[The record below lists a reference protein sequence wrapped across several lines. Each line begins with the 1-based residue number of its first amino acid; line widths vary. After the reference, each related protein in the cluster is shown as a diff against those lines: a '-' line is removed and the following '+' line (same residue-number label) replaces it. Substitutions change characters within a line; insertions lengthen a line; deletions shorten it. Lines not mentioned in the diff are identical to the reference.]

1 MKTFLKYVAIIAAG
15 ILIGTFVN
23 RVISRYHSEDTGEM
37 VIKKDTVFIYD
48 TIRFSK
54 DDLAGATTE
63 LPPPSEPEYIYVP
76 EVVIKTDVIHDTTYV
91 VLQRGQ
97 YYTEKDGLC
106 IWHSGV
112 QSRIDSVDYV
122 SRSYVIK
129 QTYQKQ
135 KRNAI
140 SAGLEASYMDSFR
153 LPFKAQYTRDINDWF
168 AVYGFAEYD
177 LMSKRF
183 GGGIGGKVKFTW

>member
-1 MKTFLKYVAIIAAG
+1 MKKSTVISICAIIVG
-15 ILIGTFVN
+15 VLLGHLLSQIIPRKPVEVVIEKHDTIFV
-23 RVISRYHSEDTGEM
+23 
-37 VIKKDTVFIYD
+37 YD
-48 TIRFSK
+48 TIRYGK
-54 DDLAGATTE
+54 DELADATKK
-63 LPPPSEPEYIYVP
+63 LPPPAEPEYIYLP
-76 EVVIKTDVIHDTTYV
+76 EYIVRTEVIHDTTYIA
-91 VLQRGQ
+91 LQRQQ
-97 YYTEKDGLC
+97 YFTEMDDLC

-112 QSRIDSVDYV
+112 QSRIDSVDFV